1 MLICL
6 VHGLIFGVLA
16 SSNAPDLSSK
26 AVQWICGIGLASVK
40 PSSFSSCIKFIIRI
54 VSLRDCDKAM
64 YSASVVESA
73 IWVCSFKCQ
82 IRGQPC
88 IQITYPDLL
97 FAVLASCCD
106 TSCLHSPENDASA
119 CTSKDLFESG
129 FIRIPLSF
137 VAMRYFAICLTA
149 SACDS
154 FGFEENRAHWCTAN
168 YKSGRDPFSRKFS
181 FPITDL

>member
-1 MLICL
+1 MYTM
-6 VHGLIFGVLA
+6 
-16 SSNAPDLSSK
+16 NR
-26 AVQWICGIGLASVK
+26 WISIKTGIAK
-40 PSSFSSCIKFIIRI
+40 PLKMPLQLSFSLQFKVPPI
-54 VSLRDCDKAM
+54 

-73 IWVCSFKCQ
+73 IWVCSFECQ
-82 IRGQPC
+82 IRGQLC
-88 IQITYPDLL
+88 IQITYLDLL

-119 CTSKDLFESG
+119 CTSKDLLESG

-137 VAMRYFAICLTA
+137 VAMRYFAICLT
-149 SACDS
+149 SPACDS

-168 YKSGRDPFSRKFS
+168 DKSGRDPFSRKFS